1 MVDLLVKANADV
13 NIKAKNGLTPMHL
26 CAQEDKVDVAKL
38 LVSSSV
44 CLSIHLYILFVYS
57 FICMSIQY
65 TFICMSIH

>member
-38 LVSSSV
+38 LVCLYV
-44 CLSIHLYILFVYS
+44 CISLILMFILSYIWC
-57 FICMSIQY
+57 IKG
-65 TFICMSIH
+65 